1 MKKKLLA
8 ICAWML
14 VLCFVATSC
23 QGNLPQGNNPE
34 NPEAP
39 EQKVET
45 NKYTPYTQVSNL
57 ESGMSWPEDQAFP
70 TFATPAEVV
79 DMISIAYFTTEEQLT
94 VTALQG
100 MINKE
105 KPRILLLDNNPD
117 EGART
122 WPKTDVMQLNTQ
134 NYKKAEKYE
143 FVQKYLGEISGVVL
157 YDKKKS
163 VHYRNLA
170 SSIAAIEGLLP
181 MEKSVYEEWRDEGV
195 IDLEVKID
203 ITELSYRNEMD
214 IYTYLYDNYWAK
226 AQHRLVVSADPNDC
240 QHVRD
245 MAAATGAAVLWLD
258 CTQKNQRDLFD
269 KFLADMTPGQGMVL
283 GWFTTERSGI
293 TTVTAHGLS
302 TVPGNFYINSTIYS
316 GTDHTIQIPVVPD
329 KPELEN
335 KIYIAVY
342 VSDGDNVQYVERYM
356 RKLWDQ
362 SKKDRGKVAI
372 NWTISPALVD
382 LGPGLLNYYYT
393 TATEKDCFVSGPSGL
408 GYTMPYNM
416 LNEPGAAVMDYLED
430 EALMTGYVNLTER
443 YLQRSGLRVVTI
455 WDSLSKMQRE
465 VYTDNTRYL
474 YGLTVNTFTGSGDTY
489 RTVVRRKLL
498 VQKVDPWYGGDAGS
512 LTGAWSHAISKA
524 NWDGNSPL
532 FISSQVSVWGSVKPD
547 TLVKLAEEME
557 ERYDGK
563 VEFVRA
569 DHYFA
574 LYNEANGL
582 AFDLTMS
589 SKLAA
594 SATSNS
600 EAAANTVDGTP
611 VSIWEASE
619 QGQQT
624 VTYDLGGTYTLSR
637 YVIRHAGDNG
647 LDQSLNTKNYFVEV
661 SSDGETWTKVD
672 EYTGNTVNVS
682 NIDLKEEVEANYLR
696 ITITDAGADGIARIA
711 DVEIYGKK

>member
-1 MKKKLLA
+1 MKKRLLA
-8 ICAWML
+8 VLALAIVICT
-14 VLCFVATSC
+14 VVTGC
-23 QGNLPQGNNPE
+23 QDQQGVTPGDSGE
-34 NPEAP
+34 TA
-39 EQKVET
+39 ET
-45 NKYTPYTQVSNL
+45 NQYTPYTQVTNID
-57 ESGMSWPEDQAFP
+57 SGMVWPEDQAFP

-79 DMISIAYFTTEEQLT
+79 DMISIAYFSEDEQLT

-122 WPKTDVMQLNTQ
+122 WPKTDVMQLNTK
-134 NYKKAEKYE
+134 NYKKAERFDFLQK
-143 FVQKYLGEISGVVL
+143 FVGEVSGVVL

-181 MEKSVYEEWRDEGV
+181 MEKSVYEDWKDEGV
-195 IDLEVKID
+195 LDLEVKID
-203 ITELSYRNEMD
+203 ITALSYRSEMD
-214 IYTYLYDNYWAK
+214 IYTYLYDNYWGK
-226 AQHRLVVSADPNDC
+226 AQHRLIVSADPNDC

-245 MAAATGAAVLWLD
+245 MAAATGAIVVWLD
-258 CTQKNQRDLFD
+258 CTQKNQRELFD

-316 GTDHTIQIPVVPD
+316 GTDHTIQIPMVPD

-362 SKKDRGKVAI
+362 SKNDRGKVAI

-408 GYTMPYNM
+408 GYNMPYNM
-416 LNEPGAAVMDYLED
+416 LNEAGAVVTNFLEN
-430 EALMTGYVNLTER
+430 EELMTAYVKLTER
-443 YLQRSGLRVVTI
+443 YLQRSGLRVVTV

-489 RTVVRRKLL
+489 RTVIRRKLL

-512 LTGAWSHAISKA
+512 LTGAWSSAISG
-524 NWDGNSPL
+524 WDGNSPL

-582 AFDLTMS
+582 PFDLSMS
-589 SKLAA
+589 SKLTA
-594 SATSNS
+594 SATSNN
-600 EAAANTVDGTP
+600 EAVANTVDGTP
-611 VSIWEASE
+611 VSIWEATE

-647 LDQSLNTKNYFVEV
+647 MDQSLNTKSYFVEV
-661 SSDGETWTKVD
+661 SSDGEIWTKVD
-672 EYTGNTVNVS
+672 EYIGNAVNVS
-682 NIDLKEEVEANYLR
+682 DIALKEAVEASFLR

-711 DVEIYGKK
+711 DVEIYGSK

>member
-1 MKKKLLA
+1 MKKRLLTICALA
-8 ICAWML
+8 IAVCTM
-14 VLCFVATSC
+14 VTGC
-23 QGNLPQGNNPE
+23 QDQQGETPVD
-34 NPEAP
+34 PG
-39 EQKVET
+39 QKVET
-45 NKYTPYTQVSNL
+45 NQYTPYTQVTNID
-57 ESGMSWPEDQAFP
+57 SGMLWPEDQVLP

-79 DMISIAYFTTEEQLT
+79 DMVSITYFSTEEQLT

-100 MINKE
+100 LVNKE
-105 KPRILLLDNNPD
+105 KPQILLLDNNPD

-122 WPKTDVMQLNTQ
+122 WPKTDILQLETV
-134 NYKKAEKYE
+134 NYKKAQRYELVKKYMDK
-143 FVQKYLGEISGVVL
+143 VAGVVL
-157 YDKKKS
+157 YDS
-163 VHYRNLA
+163 SNSIHYRNLA

-181 MEKSVYEEWRDEGV
+181 METSVYEDWKTQG
-195 IDLEVKID
+195 IMDLEVKID
-203 ITELSYRNEMD
+203 ISGLTYKSEID
-214 IYTYLYDNYWAK
+214 IYNYLYDNYWGK

-245 MAAATGAAVLWLD
+245 MAAATGSVVVWLD
-258 CTQKNQRDLFD
+258 CTQANQRAVYE
-269 KFLADMTPGQGMVL
+269 KFLADMTPGKGLVL

-293 TTVTAHGLS
+293 TAGTEYGIS
-302 TVPGNFYINSTIYS
+302 TLPANFYINSTIYS

-335 KIYIAVY
+335 KIYIALY
-342 VSDGDNVQYVERYM
+342 ISDGDNVQYVERYM

-382 LGPGLLNYYYT
+382 IGPGLLNYYYT

-408 GYTMPYNM
+408 GYAMPINT
-416 LNEPGAAVMDYLED
+416 LNEPGAPTLNFLED
-430 EALMTGYVNLTER
+430 DGKMTEYVKLTER

-455 WDSLSKMQRE
+455 WDSLSASQRE
-465 VYTDNTRYL
+465 IYAANTRYL
-474 YGLTVNTFTGSGDTY
+474 YGLTVNAFTGTSGAAS
-489 RTVVRRKLL
+489 TVVNNKML
-498 VQKVDPWYGGDAGS
+498 VQKVNPWYGGDSGS
-512 LTGAWSHAISKA
+512 LTGAWSAATA

-532 FISSQVSVWGSVKPD
+532 FIASQVSVWGSVKPD
-547 TLVKLAEEME
+547 TIVKLAEEME

-569 DHYFA
+569 DHYYA

-589 SKLAA
+589 SKLTA

-600 EAAANTVDGTP
+600 DAATNTVDGTP
-611 VSIWEASE
+611 VSIWEAAE

-624 VTYDLGGTYTLSR
+624 ITYDLGGTYSISR
-637 YVIRHAGDNG
+637 YVIRHAGDKG
-647 LDQSLNTKNYFVEV
+647 MDQSLNTKNYFVEV
-661 SSDGETWTKVD
+661 SRDGENWTKVD
-672 EYTGNTVNVS
+672 EYTDNTVNVS
-682 NIDLKEEVEANYLR
+682 DIDLKEEVEAGFLR